1 MAHED
6 FLGKMKRIGWQQLLI
21 AHLAATFGMPRHAL
35 EGQEEK
41 QFGIALTKKHKEQ
54 KHKKQKPWP
63 ETPIRTHT
71 HKNTTQKNTKRTQN
85 KSY

>member
-21 AHLAATFGMPRHAL
+21 AHLAAIFGMPRHAL

-41 QFGIALTKKHKEQ
+41 QFGIALTKKTQRTKTQ
-54 KHKKQKPWP
+54 KTK
-63 ETPIRTHT
+63 TMARNTNTNT